1 MEEEADTTP
10 LCLSMIKKYRRQK
23 QYNYHRLKDVVM
35 VADDDKQNVKTD
47 HQRFWKINLIV
58 PAELLMKKFRDA
70 YVEMMNCLAR
80 HVSQLNNSRH
90 FYLLERIDPDS
101 HEDYFLELNKK
112 V

>member
-10 LCLSMIKKYRRQK
+10 LCLSMIMKYRPRQK
-23 QYNYHRLKDVVM
+23 QYNYQRLKGVVM
-35 VADDDKQNVKTD
+35 VADDKQNVKTD

-58 PAELLMKKFRDA
+58 PAELLMKKFGDA
-70 YVEMMNCLAR
+70 YVEMMRCFAR

-90 FYLLERIDPDS
+90 FYLLERMDPDS
-101 HEDYFLELNKK
+101 NEDYFLELNKK